1 MSRFSVAKAKILDEL
16 EAILEL
22 LYNAQRKHMR
32 KGLWNVVNPYRPG
45 AKAEQM
51 AVWRTGAR
59 RGAFKDYGGDVKGDA
74 VDLVAFGL
82 KGTIDDD
89 SRMAAV
95 EWIEDR
101 YGLKSMSPARREQ
114 IDQESKARRQAAE
127 ARDQRR
133 RETSIGKARRFFYSC
148 SERLIGTPADL
159 YLASRNVEISKIQH
173 LGRSLRFHNDCEYWM
188 LDHRPRFPA
197 LVSAMVDVTGRIG
210 ACHYTFLK
218 HDGSDKI
225 GAAEGVA
232 PGKAK
237 LMFPETSGLVIR
249 LTNGDSG
256 LSAEEAVAN
265 GVAGVCAVLEG
276 VEDGLSVAQAAPQL
290 RIWTAGSLSGLLS
303 VPDHAAV
310 SAWLIFKDNDWG
322 KPQAQ
327 KQFNRAIAR
336 LKGFGKP
343 LEVVSMP
350 ADWGKDVND
359 AIRSGW

>member
-1 MSRFSVAKAKILDEL
+1 MSRFSVAKSKILDEL
-16 EAILEL
+16 ETMLEL
-22 LYNAQRKHMR
+22 LYKAERKHMR
-32 KGLWNVVNPYRPG
+32 TGLWNVVNPYRPG

-51 AVWRTGAR
+51 AVWLKGAR
-59 RGAFKDYGGDVKGDA
+59 RGAFKDYAGDVKGDA

-82 KGTIDDD
+82 KGSIDDD

-159 YLASRNVEISKIQH
+159 YLASRNVEISRIAH
-173 LGRSLRFHNDCEYWM
+173 LGRSLRFRQDCEYWM
-188 LDHRPRFPA
+188 IDDRPQLPA
-197 LVSAMVDVTGRIG
+197 MVSAMVDVTGRIG

-218 HDGSDKI
+218 ADGSDK
-225 GAAEGVA
+225 ADV
-232 PGKAK
+232 PKAK
-237 LMFPETSGLVIR
+237 LMFPETSGLVVR
-249 LTNGDSG
+249 LTNGASG
-256 LSAEEAVAN
+256 LPAEDAAAQ
-265 GVAGVCAVLEG
+265 GIAGPCGLLEG
-276 VEDGLSVAQAAPQL
+276 IEDGLSGAQAVPDIRFWA
-290 RIWTAGSLSGLLS
+290 AGSLSGLRS
-303 VPDHAAV
+303 VPDHPAV
-310 SAWLIFKDNDWG
+310 SAWIVFKDNDWG

-327 KQFNRAIAR
+327 KEFNRAIAR

-343 LEVVSMP
+343 VEVVSMP